1 MMRMLGLAL
10 AFVGLLGW
18 STSGWS
24 QDKVVSM
31 IGTWL
36 VKSDGM
42 ILGQSIHPEH
52 SHSEAEPKAIAVTL
66 RWVVEKQSGTT
77 FSGTAIGPSG
87 AKERFVGSLT
97 QDGKRGVI
105 INARGG
111 TTDFVMLDANRFEG
125 CYSLRDDKLLAAGCN
140 TGTRQ

>member
-1 MMRMLGLAL
+1 MRILSLAL
-10 AFVGLLGW
+10 ACVALLGW

-31 IGTWL
+31 VGTWL

-42 ILGQSIHPEH
+42 SLGQSLHPEH
-52 SHSEAEPKAIAVTL
+52 SHSEAEPKATVVSL
-66 RWVVEKQSGTT
+66 RWVVDKQSGSS
-77 FSGTAIGPSG
+77 FSGTVIGQSG
-87 AKERFVGSLT
+87 AKERFVGSVT
-97 QDGKRGVI
+97 KDGKRGVV

-111 TTDFVMLDANRFEG
+111 VTDFVMLDANSFEG
-125 CYSLRDDKLLAAGCN
+125 CFAMRNDKQLAAGCN